1 MEPHPEGL
9 GVSSVSSH
17 IRMSLY
23 LYEPVFSENQTSAL
37 ESLISDFLPT
47 WGRTYR
53 LSEDDPKYGAVKKNP
68 DQGLF
73 DALNEHF
80 PIQWG
85 QGSAV
90 LSGDRDDV
98 VIFLDTTKSTLPPEL
113 NSIGIEIVGANN
125 VNDKPVHSWAEEFF
139 LEAVARLS
147 TRYGCAY
154 AIDEFEAKNLVRTE
168 GGVSAVGVRIGAA
181 IPGVYWLNFFG
192 DAYLEMAG
200 LDRFLSLPAGVVL
213 RNPKG
218 VIVRLADTPHE
229 WQDRE
234 YVDAARQIVEHLGI
248 QFFFDRDQPE
258 RATKAPSFKKR

>member
-1 MEPHPEGL
+1 M
-9 GVSSVSSH
+9 SSH
-17 IRMSLY
+17 VRMSLY
-23 LYEPVFSENQTSAL
+23 LCEPVFSENQTSAL
-37 ESLISDFLPT
+37 ESLISDFLPA
-47 WGRTYR
+47 WGTTYR
-53 LSEDDPKYGAVKKNP
+53 LSEDDPKFGAVKKNS

-98 VIFLDTTKSTLPPEL
+98 VIILDTSNSTLPPEL
-113 NSIGIEIVGANN
+113 NSIGIEIVGAKK
-125 VNDKPVHSWAEEFF
+125 VNGKPVHSWAKEFF

-147 TRYGCAY
+147 IRYGCAY
-154 AIDEFEAKNLVRTE
+154 SNDEFEAKNLVRTE

-192 DAYLEMAG
+192 DAYLEMVG
-200 LDRFLSLPAGVVL
+200 LERFLSLPAGAAH

-218 VIVRLADTPHE
+218 VIVRLADTPNE

-234 YVDAARQIVEHLGI
+234 YVDAARRIVEHLGA

-258 RATKAPSFKKR
+258 RATEAPNFKNR